1 MENTGKPPVKDRI
14 HLGHA
19 RPGGR
24 GFSAT
29 KTKGS
34 KGITASV
41 SKTNKTGVCLQT
53 AHPAPQ
59 ASLEGPQGLLGFGG
73 NPVSSSVCLGSRT
86 HPVRHNH

>member
-14 HLGHA
+14 HLRHA

-24 GFSAT
+24 GFSAA

-34 KGITASV
+34 KGVTELV
-41 SKTNKTGVCLQT
+41 SKNNKTGVCLQT

-59 ASLEGPQGLLGFGG
+59 ASLEGPKGVLGIGGDRQFLLLSAWGQR
-73 NPVSSSVCLGSRT
+73 LT
-86 HPVRHNH
+86 L